1 MTSLVEKT
9 LTELQ
14 KKFARL
20 YVESSY
26 GTGHLTNTEAA
37 IQAGYSPD
45 SAYQRAYEL
54 LNPKICPHVVKYIG
68 QLKEDFRIKNNIDP
82 DKHMARLNHLGRLAE
97 EHRNYGVAGRMEE
110 LRGKVAGYYIDRII
124 QKNKTENSIK
134 AKITSASFVG
144 NSYQYIVN
152 SNIGKIYVVSSDTI
166 NIFKIDE
173 EVFLSF
179 DESEIKI
186 LND

>member
-54 LNPKICPHVVKYIG
+54 LNPRISPHVVNYIG
-68 QLKEDFRIKNNIDP
+68 KLKEDFRIKNNIDP
-82 DKHMARLNHLGRLAE
+82 DKHMARLNHLGNIAE
-97 EHRNYGVAGRMEE
+97 QNKMIGVSLRAEE
-110 LRGKVAGYYIDRII
+110 LRGKVAGYYIDRQII
-124 QKNKTENSIK
+124 KNKNDINDLSKEELEDRMNKI
-134 AKITSASFVG
+134 AEEYNLITSHEKEQL
-144 NSYQYIVN
+144 N
-152 SNIGKIYVVSSDTI
+152 GKT
-166 NIFKIDE
+166 K
-173 EVFLSF
+173 
-179 DESEIKI
+179 K
-186 LND
+186 